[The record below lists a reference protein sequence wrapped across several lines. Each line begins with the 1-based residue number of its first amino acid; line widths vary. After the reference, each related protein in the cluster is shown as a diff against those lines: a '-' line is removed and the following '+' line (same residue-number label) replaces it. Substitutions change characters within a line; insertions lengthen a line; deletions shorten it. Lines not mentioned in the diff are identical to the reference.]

1 MACIFMLST
10 LHFLDR
16 ADRQQ
21 STQDPKTA
29 SDWMPAMYDEGT
41 ESSQTLST
49 VEQVM
54 MARFANR
61 FYLDRE
67 VDLREVTGI
76 LNAARYAGSGA
87 NVQPWR
93 VHVVTGTVKAE
104 LTEAIGT
111 AHETASSAHSPE
123 YCYFPAVLPEPF
135 ASRRRM
141 FGSVFYGSLGIA
153 QDDYAARAA
162 QTARNYRFFN
172 APVGLIFT
180 IDRRLEKGSW
190 LDLGMFIQNVMLAAK
205 ARGLD
210 TCAQEFFSR
219 YHAVI
224 RANLP
229 LAPEELVV
237 CGMSMGF
244 GDPEWANR
252 RSPMPKAPLGEFAS
266 FYGF

>member
-1 MACIFMLST
+1 MI
-10 LHFLDR
+10 
-16 ADRQQ
+16 ADN
-21 STQDPKTA
+21 A
-29 SDWMPAMYDEGT
+29 NF
-41 ESSQTLST
+41 SQTFST

-61 FYLDRE
+61 FYLNRE
-67 VDLREVTGI
+67 VDLEAVTGI
-76 LNAARYAGSGA
+76 LNAARYAGTGV

-93 VHVVTGTVKAE
+93 VHVVTGAAKAA
-104 LTEAIGT
+104 LTDAIGA
-111 AHETASSAHSPE
+111 AHETAPGAHSPE
-123 YCYFPAVLPEPF
+123 YSYLPDTLPEPY
-135 ASRRRM
+135 ASRRRR
-141 FGSVFYGSLGIA
+141 FGAVFYGSLGIA
-153 QDDYAARAA
+153 HDDHAARAA
-162 QTARNYRFFN
+162 QTARNYRFFD

-224 RANLP
+224 RAHLP

-244 GDPEWANR
+244 GDPEWAKR
-252 RSPMPKAPLGEFAS
+252 RPPMPKAPLDEFAS
-266 FYGF
+266 FHGF